1 MVGVV
6 TAVLGGS
13 TAALVAI
20 QISDHS
26 LGAALTSG
34 AVVAL
39 AALFALMRFQR
50 AAWARA
56 AATRLVE
63 NGDDRPA

>member
-1 MVGVV
+1 MQGLAEGRWQGFRTVAGMVGVV

-34 AVVAL
+34 AVVSL
-39 AALFALMRFQR
+39 RCS
-50 AAWARA
+50 
-56 AATRLVE
+56 
-63 NGDDRPA
+63 P